1 MNRRRAMMIQKADSG
16 GLPSGYTAV
25 EYLQSTGTQWINTE
39 YILQSS
45 DTVEFKAEYAQRGS
59 LNYPTAYLCGSD
71 KRLESGFSISEDTNG
86 FGIRD
91 VFGNG
96 RNNSGVSPGIGI
108 EFVVVSSISLLRVV
122 IGETITEISKGAQ
135 TYTPLDWPLY
145 LFTTNRNKTAY
156 SAAFIGKI
164 YYAKITN
171 GQGET
176 TLNCI
181 PCLDTE
187 GVPCM
192 FDLVSRK
199 SFYNKG
205 KGSFTWG

>member
-1 MNRRRAMMIQKADSG
+1 MNRRRFIWQKAQAQN
-16 GLPSGYTAV
+16 GLPDGYTAV
-25 EYLQSTGTQWINTE
+25 DYLQSSGTQWINTE

-45 DTVEFKAEYAQRGS
+45 DTVELKAEYAQRGS
-59 LNYPTAYLCGSD
+59 LKYTTAYLCGSD
-71 KRLESGFSISEDTNG
+71 KHVESGFSISEDG
-86 FGIRD
+86 KGGGVRD
-91 VFGNG
+91 AFGNG

-145 LFTTNRNKTAY
+145 LFTTNRYKTAH

-181 PCLDTE
+181 PCLDVD

-192 FDLVSRK
+192 FDLVSQK
-199 SFYNKG
+199 PFYNVG
-205 KGSFTWG
+205 TGSFTWG